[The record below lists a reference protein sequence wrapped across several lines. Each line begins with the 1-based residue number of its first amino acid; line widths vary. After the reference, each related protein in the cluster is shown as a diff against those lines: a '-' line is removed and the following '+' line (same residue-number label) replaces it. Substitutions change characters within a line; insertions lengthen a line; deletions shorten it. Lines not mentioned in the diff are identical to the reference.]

1 MERPRKDRL
10 QGSGGEMGRL
20 PRQAAAGAEAFS
32 QAGPEHFAT
41 KSSGEQPSARLG
53 SYLRHLREGY
63 RYTLRKVEEQAMA
76 LGEVIDNSQ
85 LSRFEM
91 GKAIPSFE
99 KLRALARVFNVSV
112 QTFSDVLDLEQYE
125 SYEPL
130 AREFD
135 DMVHEGAELFTS
147 GAHGRAFVVFERAL
161 ELALEEPDTP
171 RRAEREAQA
180 RWSMITS
187 LRALGKLAMA
197 ERELREILKSRSRL
211 TPTTR
216 TRTLLEL
223 SYVYRELG
231 DLCLAGV
238 LAREALELATEQGDV
253 QTQAGVF
260 NTLGNIHHEE
270 GEADRAV
277 GDYRRAL
284 EVLDRLGG
292 HEKLRSTVMTNLGG
306 CLVELDRFEEGI
318 GRLREAHAK
327 ALEMGFRRVA
337 ALSLTRLGEA
347 FLRRAERDRALQAF
361 AESDTLA
368 TRPDETYHDI
378 LFLNSYHRWQMARR
392 EGNPTRE
399 KISFGR
405 LRHLRSLLERRFP
418 EVEEFDRHIERIGR
432 HHANAP

>member
-1 MERPRKDRL
+1 MERPLKDRL
-10 QGSGGEMGRL
+10 EGSGGKMGRL

-32 QAGPEHFAT
+32 QAGPEHEAM

-63 RYTLRKVEEQAMA
+63 GFTLRKVEEQSMA
-76 LGEVIDNSQ
+76 FGELIDNSQ

-91 GKAIPSFE
+91 GKAVPSFE

-112 QTFSDVLDLEQYE
+112 QTFADVLDLEQYE
-125 SYEPL
+125 SYEP
-130 AREFD
+130 AGREFD
-135 DMVHEGAELFTS
+135 DIVREGAELFTS
-147 GAHGRAFVVFERAL
+147 GEHGRAFVVFERAL
-161 ELALEEPDTP
+161 DLALEDPDTL

-211 TPTTR
+211 IPTTR

-231 DLCLAGV
+231 DLCLAGI

-284 EVLDRLGG
+284 DVLDRLGG
-292 HEKLRSTVMTNLGG
+292 HEKLKSTVMTNLGG
-306 CLVELDRFEEGI
+306 CLVELGRIEEGI
-318 GRLREAHAK
+318 GRLREANAK
-327 ALEMGFRRVA
+327 AREMGFRRVA
-337 ALSLTRLGEA
+337 ALSLTRLSEA
-347 FLRRAERDRALQAF
+347 FLRRGERDRALQAL

-368 TRPDETYHDI
+368 SRPDEAYHDI

-405 LRHLRSLLERRFP
+405 LRHLRSVLERRFP
-418 EVEEFDRHIERIGR
+418 EVDEFDRHIERIGR